1 MICLAFASS
10 VWACVAFLHDSIPAC
25 IGAGVGSLFFA
36 FVAFI
41 KHRDAE
47 ESWQRY
53 FRALQ
58 TGDWE

>member
-1 MICLAFASS
+1 MTCLAIASL
-10 VWACVAFLHDSIPAC
+10 VWAGVAFLYDSIPAC
-25 IGAGVGSLFFA
+25 IGAGVGSLFFV
-36 FVAFI
+36 FVAAI